1 MDTQDTHHATAF
13 VQLEGREYLHPY
25 LKAEFEPACTLEIV
39 SELPSADEAGEA
51 LRVCIVPEN
60 NPVPATDAPVLIVPE
75 IIATGMQG
83 MPRRLAEDVA
93 SGRFYL
99 IRDTDYPRVRVLHA
113 VDLAT
118 AARIAAERR
127 TSGIWSLDD
136 GDTPTLNA
144 LADALAYRMNGKRLF
159 ALPRKW
165 ARLFG
170 VGRKWMRY
178 TATPPR
184 YPSFAE
190 CAGFR
195 PHSVC
200 EYLRTHVY
208 DENSL

>member
-1 MDTQDTHHATAF
+1 MNTEHAPRKQAF
-13 VQLEGREYLHPY
+13 VRLTGHEYLHPY
-25 LKAEFEPACTLEIV
+25 LKAEFEPFYKLEIV
-39 SELPSADEAGEA
+39 RELPAELPAEAI
-51 LRVCIVPEN
+51 RVCLASEHDRLPE
-60 NPVPATDAPVLIVPE
+60 ADAPVLIFPE
-75 IIATGMQG
+75 IIATGMTG

-93 SGRFYL
+93 SGRFYS

-113 VDLAT
+113 VDLAA
-118 AARIAAERR
+118 AARIAAERAE
-127 TSGIWSLDD
+127 SGIWSLDD

-178 TATPPR
+178 SCPEAR
-184 YPSFAE
+184 FASFADST
-190 CAGFR
+190 GFR